1 MVHSAIAT
9 PSHLRDVGRI
19 VLDEARRERVTVV
32 VPAFQGVTNQLLD
45 AARLAERGDTLYER
59 SFDAIARR
67 HRAAVDALT
76 SGRRRA
82 RTRRDVDEML
92 ARLHEAL
99 QGIHLL
105 RHCPPRGLDLAASF
119 GERLSA
125 LTFAAYLD
133 RSQPAAFADAREF
146 VVTDDQ
152 FTQATIGH
160 AARLS
165 SRRSLDHLGL
175 PTRAASLRAP
185 PDQTQGLAGDP
196 PRAWSSE
203 RVLDDLPGPDPVTA

>member
-32 VPAFQGVTNQLLD
+32 VSAFQGVTNQLLD

-67 HRAAVDALT
+67 HRATVDALT

-92 ARLHEAL
+92 ARLHEAQ

-125 LTFAAYLD
+125 LIFAAYLD
-133 RSQPAAFADAREF
+133 RSQPAAFASAREF

-165 SRRSLDHLGL
+165 LRPELRPRGSRRSLDHLGL
-175 PTRAASLRAP
+175 PTGAASLRAP
-185 PDQTQGLAGDP
+185 PRPDQG
-196 PRAWSSE
+196 
-203 RVLDDLPGPDPVTA
+203 PGG